1 MQEVRARM
9 EKTLEALKGNFAGVR
24 TGRANPALLEKIQID
39 AYGQK
44 MPIKQVGSINVLEG
58 RTLSV
63 TPFDKSNLQAIEK
76 AISLSGLGVTP
87 KNEGGHIIVIIP
99 ELNEERRRELEKVV
113 KGMAEESKVAVRN
126 IRRDAIDAAKKSEEY
141 SEDQVK
147 GYQTKVQELTD
158 EYNKKIDDLLRNKE
172 KEIREI

>member
-58 RTLSV
+58 RTLSI

-158 EYNKKIDDLLRNKE
+158 EYNKKIEDLLRNKE